1 MASNQQLEKPKRSKS
16 SYMLFC
22 DEKRPAAMEANRA
35 KNGGKLKMTELG
47 KELSQM
53 WSQVSDEEKAKFET
67 MAAAEKEKH
76 DEAMKAYVDS
86 TKVEGLM
93 KRPQSAY
100 FQFINANRAKI
111 QEEHKITSI
120 GEVGKKAAELWKAM
134 SAENKKPY
142 EDQYQKD
149 KAEYEAWKE
158 TDAGKEALAKLKAMK
173 GGNKEDEGTSPQK
186 VTKGASKRA
195 ASGDDGETLA
205 KKVRKVAT
213 PSGRAKTAKASIPEA
228 KLSEAIMSKCAAMGI
243 SGSGVSYQG
252 LLEKILATEGLAHVD
267 QERALE
273 MLKEHGGLLNK
284 VRPLLLASCAA

>member
-1 MASNQQLEKPKRSKS
+1 MASNQQLEKPKRAKS

-22 DEKRPAAMEANRA
+22 DEKRPAVMEANRA
-35 KNGGKLKMTELG
+35 KNGGKVKMPELG

-53 WSQVSDEEKAKFET
+53 WSQIGEDEKAKYET
-67 MAAAEKEKH
+67 MAAELKEKH
-76 DEAMKAYVDS
+76 DEEMKAYVDS
-86 TKVEGLM
+86 TKIEGLM

-100 FQFINANRAKI
+100 FQYINANRAKI

-120 GEVGKKAAELWKAM
+120 GEVAKKATELWKAL
-134 SAENKKPY
+134 SDEEKKPY

-149 KAEYEAWKE
+149 KAEYESWKE
-158 TDAGKEALAKLKAMK
+158 SDAGKEALAKQKAMK
-173 GGNKEDEGTSPQK
+173 GGKKEDEGTSPK
-186 VTKGASKRA
+186 KNKRA
-195 ASGDDGETLA
+195 GSAGDEETLA

-213 PSGRAKTAKASIPEA
+213 PSGRGRTAKASSPEA
-228 KLSEAIMSKCAAMGI
+228 KLSDAIITKCAAMGE
-243 SGSGVSYQG
+243 SGSGVSYQS
-252 LLEKILATEGLAHVD
+252 LLEKILATEGLANID